1 MREWL
6 QAYLDGT
13 LSPDDIAILYH
24 VGDEFSGET
33 DFRLHGD
40 GVFSLWSTVTA
51 GRTRRDYTGRVDQ
64 KQVGDVARALL
75 HGQVW
80 NVQHVRAI
88 SGDDDPE
95 VRIAVQNGDRV
106 TEVILWVSE
115 VNHRPAFA
123 EAQRSLIELIRE
135 VSRGEVLEVGR

>member
-51 GRTRRDYTGRVDQ
+51 GRARRDYTGRVDQ

-75 HGQVW
+75 RGQVW
-80 NVQHVRAI
+80 NVRHVRAI
-88 SGDDDPE
+88 PGDDDPE
-95 VRIAVQNGDRV
+95 VRIAVQSGDSLA
-106 TEVILWVSE
+106 EVILWVSE

-123 EAQRSLIELIRE
+123 DAQRSLIELIRE